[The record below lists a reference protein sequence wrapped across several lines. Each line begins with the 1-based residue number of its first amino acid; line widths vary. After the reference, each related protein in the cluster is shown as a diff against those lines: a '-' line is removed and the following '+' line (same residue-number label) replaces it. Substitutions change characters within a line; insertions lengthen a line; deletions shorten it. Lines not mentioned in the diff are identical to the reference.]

1 MGRDLS
7 PTDNI
12 PQSPP
17 TGVPL
22 APQDRADALQRL
34 QAVAAYF
41 RHYEPHSPVSY
52 LVQRA
57 IYWAELPLEEWLRHV
72 IHDGTMLE
80 SIRETLGLKD
90 AERHSP
96 QENQG

>member
-1 MGRDLS
+1 
-7 PTDNI
+7 
-12 PQSPP
+12 
-17 TGVPL
+17 VPL
-22 APQDRADALQRL
+22 APQDRADAIRRL

-41 RHYEPHSPVSY
+41 RRCEPHSPVSY

-90 AERHSP
+90 AERHST
-96 QENQG
+96 QENQS